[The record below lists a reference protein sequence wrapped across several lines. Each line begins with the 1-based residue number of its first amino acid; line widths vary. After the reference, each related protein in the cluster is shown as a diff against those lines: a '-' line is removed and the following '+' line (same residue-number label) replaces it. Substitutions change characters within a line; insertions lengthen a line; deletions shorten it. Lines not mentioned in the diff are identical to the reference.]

1 MPQATTTS
9 SLAGW
14 LNSPSMM
21 QAEGRCCSTAGSSAA
36 YTHWADM
43 SRRWAL
49 AAIADAAV
57 VFVFVIAG
65 RNEHNTGSDLAGFV
79 SVAGPFVIGA
89 TVGWGVLARRRSDPC
104 RMTSG
109 IIVWASTL
117 VIGLI
122 LRRLLTDGGTATAF
136 VAVATGVLALGM
148 IGWRAV
154 WTLRHREPVLST

>member
-1 MPQATTTS
+1 M
-9 SLAGW
+9 
-14 LNSPSMM
+14 
-21 QAEGRCCSTAGSSAA
+21 GSSAA

-57 VFVFVIAG
+57 VIVFVIAG

-89 TVGWGVLARRRSDPC
+89 TVGWGYLARRRSDPC

>member
-1 MPQATTTS
+1 
-9 SLAGW
+9 
-14 LNSPSMM
+14 
-21 QAEGRCCSTAGSSAA
+21 
-36 YTHWADM
+36 M

-49 AAIADAAV
+49 AAIGDAV
-57 VFVFVIAG
+57 VVIGFVIAG

-89 TVGWGVLARRRSDPC
+89 AVGWGYLARRRSDPR

-109 IIVWASTL
+109 ITVWASTL

-136 VAVATGVLALGM
+136 VAVAAGVLALGM

-154 WTLRHREPVLST
+154 WTLRHREPVPSA